1 MLFVS
6 TIANVSRLPWTRHGF
21 HLPQQQP
28 ALDKA
33 GRWTG
38 GGCSGEGEEHPLTG
52 MGRDG
57 TEMGVLREREGS
69 RDGAGGSLC
78 LSPPR
83 SPEPAAPQHPSPGRV
98 QVVAGE
104 LSSASPVA
112 PSRRPGCCPPGR
124 IPRQGARR
132 GRRGNL
138 GRGGPLVALPG
149 SPRPPPAVGADFGV
163 PSHPPGQPGPPA
175 ALHRKRVRM
184 TWEISPR

>member
-1 MLFVS
+1 
-6 TIANVSRLPWTRHGF
+6 
-21 HLPQQQP
+21 
-28 ALDKA
+28 
-33 GRWTG
+33 
-38 GGCSGEGEEHPLTG
+38 

-57 TEMGVLREREGS
+57 TVMGVLREWEGS

-124 IPRQGARR
+124 IPRQGARQ

-138 GRGGPLVALPG
+138 GRGGPLLALPG

-163 PSHPPGQPGPPA
+163 PSHPPGQPGPPRRLAQEKGQDDLGDFFTIIGTDFTVICPDQMTPGTGSQCHIPPVRLLIA
-175 ALHRKRVRM
+175 AN
-184 TWEISPR
+184 SC